1 MKIGITMSV
10 IMKQFSLKEGIE
22 TLAELGFDSIDFPL
36 NVYTS
41 VRDHGNS
48 IYNVMYTD
56 KWRNFAKDVRS
67 MLDENGV
74 EAYQTHALWGLY
86 TDMSEYIPP
95 EEQYFRQIMAA
106 SLIGS
111 RELVFH
117 PIPPTIKINS
127 IAERDRVVDYNI
139 RWFRELVPCAEEY
152 GINLCLENTFTHEK
166 NLPGDGLF
174 PFVDGETMNML
185 AEGIGSKN
193 VSFCLDTGHANVE
206 HGPDMVKL
214 AHDIAPRLKALHV
227 HDNFGVLEP
236 LLNSDLHMFPG
247 YGSSDLEALCV
258 ELGKNAFDGV
268 MSLEPSHRNMP
279 RERLLLILRAAV
291 DIARY
296 YANIVEKN
304 RLTHKD

>member
-1 MKIGITMSV
+1 M
-10 IMKQFSLKEGIE
+10 
-22 TLAELGFDSIDFPL
+22 
-36 NVYTS
+36 
-41 VRDHGNS
+41 
-48 IYNVMYTD
+48 
-56 KWRNFAKDVRS
+56 
-67 MLDENGV
+67 
-74 EAYQTHALWGLY
+74 
-86 TDMSEYIPP
+86 
-95 EEQYFRQIMAA
+95 
-106 SLIGS
+106 
-111 RELVFH
+111 
-117 PIPPTIKINS
+117 
-127 IAERDRVVDYNI
+127 
-139 RWFRELVPCAEEY
+139 FRELVPCAEEY

-185 AEGIGSKN
+185 AEGIGARTLAFVLIPVMQMWSTVPN
-193 VSFCLDTGHANVE
+193 
-206 HGPDMVKL
+206 MVKL